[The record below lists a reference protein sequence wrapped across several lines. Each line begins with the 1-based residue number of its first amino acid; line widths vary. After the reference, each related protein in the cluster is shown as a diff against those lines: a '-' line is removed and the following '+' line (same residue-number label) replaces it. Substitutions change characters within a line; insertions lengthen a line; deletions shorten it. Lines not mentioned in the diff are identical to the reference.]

1 MSRFVQIHMLKGY
14 PPANLNRDDLGRP
27 KTCFFGGKERL
38 RISSQCLKR
47 TWRTSDAFQSAL
59 KGHIG
64 KRSAR
69 FASDLV
75 LKELEGAI
83 GRDAAE
89 GVAAEIAKR
98 LGKPD
103 GKGKTKQLAML
114 SGEEEARIHALVR
127 RAKNGESLTSDDY
140 DSILGYDRNT
150 VDVALF
156 GRMLADTP
164 KHNVDG
170 AAMVAHALT
179 THAVTVEDDYFTA
192 VDDLNDGSEDLGAGH
207 IGVSEFSEGLFYAY
221 VCVDREQLLANL
233 GANEELTSK
242 AIQALVEAMATT
254 SPSGKQHSFA
264 ALSRA
269 DYILVEKG
277 DQLPRTLAG
286 AFLRP
291 VPPHGEGYLAE
302 SIRRLRE
309 LRAQQVA
316 CYGALS
322 DDHAELVVPQ
332 GEGTL
337 ADISA
342 FAGSV

>member
-1 MSRFVQIHMLKGY
+1 MSRYVQIHMLKGY

-47 TWRTSDAFQSAL
+47 TWRTSEVFQSAL
-59 KGHIG
+59 AGHIG

-69 FASDLV
+69 FAADFV
-75 LKELEGAI
+75 FKELEGAI
-83 GRDAAE
+83 GEKEAE
-89 GVAAEIAKR
+89 SVANEIANR
-98 LGKPD
+98 LGKAD
-103 GKGKTKQLAML
+103 SKGKTKQLAML
-114 SGEEEARIHALVR
+114 SAEEEARIHALVE
-127 RAKNGESLTSDDY
+127 RARTGAALTKDDY
-140 DSILGYDRNT
+140 DAILGFDQNT

-156 GRMLADTP
+156 GRMLADAP
-164 KHNVDG
+164 KHNIDG
-170 AAMVAHALT
+170 AAMVSHALT

-207 IGVSEFSEGLFYAY
+207 IGVTEFSEGLFYAY
-221 VCVDREQLLANL
+221 VCVDRAQLLSNL
-233 GANEELTSK
+233 GGNEELVSR

-277 DQLPRTLAG
+277 DQQPRTLAG
-286 AFLRP
+286 AFLKP
-291 VPPHGEGYLAE
+291 VASHGDGYLVT
-302 SIRRLRE
+302 SIQRLRD
-309 LRAQQVA
+309 LRGKQAD

-322 DDHAELVVPQ
+322 DDHAELIVPQ

-337 ADISA
+337 AQISA
-342 FAGSV
+342 FAGAV